1 MLCNSLLDRFH
12 KIGYTFLYNEI
23 GQFVTILSVNKTRD
37 LIKRWPHFCG
47 HFLLLRSRVCD
58 RIFLLGENI
67 MKNTR
72 FITHSAIFA
81 ALYAA
86 LTYAQYLLWPGSTS
100 MAIQVR
106 ISEALCVFAF
116 FTPAAVPGL
125 TLGCLIFNLT
135 FAGTLPLDWLVGTLA
150 TLIAAEGMW
159 LTRKLT
165 VKGYPLLG
173 MLLPAVTNALLV
185 GWELTVYIGESSF
198 WYNALFVAL
207 GELIALLAVGS
218 VVFYAVKA
226 RGLDQ
231 KLFA

>member
-1 MLCNSLLDRFH
+1 M
-12 KIGYTFLYNEI
+12 
-23 GQFVTILSVNKTRD
+23 TILSVNKTRELSKKD
-37 LIKRWPHFCG
+37 GRIFAAIFFCCG
-47 HFLLLRSRVCD
+47 HESVTAFFVRS
-58 RIFLLGENI
+58 EI

-86 LTYAQYLLWPGSTS
+86 LTYAQYLLWPQSTS

-116 FTPAAVPGL
+116 FTPAAIPGL
-125 TLGCLIFNLT
+125 TLGCPLFNLT
-135 FAGTLPLDWLVGTLA
+135 FAGTLPMDWLVGTLA
-150 TLIAAEGMW
+150 TLIAVEGMW
-159 LTRKLT
+159 LTRKVTL
-165 VKGYPLLG
+165 KGYPLLG
-173 MLLPAVTNALLV
+173 MLLPAVTNAILV
-185 GWELTVYIGESSF
+185 GWELTFYIGEASF
-198 WYNALFVAL
+198 WYNALFVAI

-218 VVFYAVKA
+218 IVFYGVKA

>member
-1 MLCNSLLDRFH
+1 
-12 KIGYTFLYNEI
+12 
-23 GQFVTILSVNKTRD
+23 
-37 LIKRWPHFCG
+37 
-47 HFLLLRSRVCD
+47 
-58 RIFLLGENI
+58 

-86 LTYAQYLLWPGSTS
+86 LTYAQFLLFPESTS

-106 ISEALCVFAF
+106 VSEALCVFAF
-116 FTPAAVPGL
+116 FTPAAIPGL
-125 TLGCLIFNLT
+125 TLGCLLFNLT

-150 TLIAAEGMW
+150 TLLAVGGMW
-159 LTRKLT
+159 LTRKVT
-165 VKGYPLLG
+165 VKGYPVLG
-173 MLLPAVTNALLV
+173 MVLPAVTNAILV
-185 GWELTVYIGESSF
+185 GWELTYYIGEASF

-207 GELIALLAVGS
+207 GELIALLVVGT

-226 RGLDQ
+226 RGLDK

>member
-1 MLCNSLLDRFH
+1 M
-12 KIGYTFLYNEI
+12 
-23 GQFVTILSVNKTRD
+23 TILSVNKTRELSKKD
-37 LIKRWPHFCG
+37 GRIFAAMFFCCG
-47 HFLLLRSRVCD
+47 HESVTAFFVRS
-58 RIFLLGENI
+58 EI

-86 LTYAQYLLWPGSTS
+86 LTYAQYLLWPQSTS

-116 FTPAAVPGL
+116 FTPAAIPGL
-125 TLGCLIFNLT
+125 TLGCLLFNLT
-135 FAGTLPLDWLVGTLA
+135 FAGTLPMDWLVGTLA
-150 TLIAAEGMW
+150 TLIAVEGMW
-159 LTRKLT
+159 LTRKVTL
-165 VKGYPLLG
+165 KGYPLLG
-173 MLLPAVTNALLV
+173 MLLPAVTNAILV
-185 GWELTVYIGESSF
+185 GWELTFYIGEASF
-198 WYNALFVAL
+198 WYNALFVAI

-218 VVFYAVKA
+218 IVFYGVKA

>member
-1 MLCNSLLDRFH
+1 MFKKDGRIFAAIFFC
-12 KIGYTFLYNEI
+12 
-23 GQFVTILSVNKTRD
+23 
-37 LIKRWPHFCG
+37 CG
-47 HFLLLRSRVCD
+47 HEAVTAVFVRR
-58 RIFLLGENI
+58 EI

-86 LTYAQYLLWPGSTS
+86 LTYAQYLLWPQSTS

-116 FTPAAVPGL
+116 FTPAAIPGL
-125 TLGCLIFNLT
+125 TLGCLLFNLT
-135 FAGTLPLDWLVGTLA
+135 FAGTLPMDWLVGTLA
-150 TLIAAEGMW
+150 TLIAVEGMW
-159 LTRKLT
+159 LTRKVTL
-165 VKGYPLLG
+165 KGYPLLG
-173 MLLPAVTNALLV
+173 MLLPAVTNAILV
-185 GWELTVYIGESSF
+185 GWELTFYIGEASF
-198 WYNALFVAL
+198 WYNALFVAI

-218 VVFYAVKA
+218 IVFYGVKA

>member
-1 MLCNSLLDRFH
+1 
-12 KIGYTFLYNEI
+12 
-23 GQFVTILSVNKTRD
+23 
-37 LIKRWPHFCG
+37 
-47 HFLLLRSRVCD
+47 
-58 RIFLLGENI
+58 

-116 FTPAAVPGL
+116 FTPAAIPGL
-125 TLGCLIFNLT
+125 SLGCLLFNLT

-150 TLIAAEGMW
+150 TVLAVGGMW
-159 LTRKLT
+159 LTRKVT
-165 VKGYPLLG
+165 VRGYPLLG
-173 MLLPAVTNALLV
+173 PLLPALTNAIFV
-185 GWELTVYIGESSF
+185 GWELTYYIGEASF

-207 GELIALLAVGS
+207 GELIALLTVGS
-218 VVFYAVKA
+218 AVFYAVKA
-226 RGLDQ
+226 RGLEQ